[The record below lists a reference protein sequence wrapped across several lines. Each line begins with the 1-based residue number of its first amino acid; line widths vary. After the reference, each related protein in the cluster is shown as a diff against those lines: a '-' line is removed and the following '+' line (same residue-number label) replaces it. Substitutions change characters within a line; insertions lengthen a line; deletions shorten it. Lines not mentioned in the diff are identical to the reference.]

1 MDPIVGDASRAI
13 DELELHRLHYTYSLV
28 DLRTFREDYRY
39 VYRNADTRPHRVVPL
54 LWRWREIQANMVV
67 LDAADENLI
76 YLPTGITRQ
85 AEEAYLESLIRKG
98 IQKIPRGQS
107 PNPTRLTAF
116 RQSIQLALQFES
128 AQEVRVEAY
137 NLAHQLATDF
147 PEIQEF
153 TRVTTFLALLSEF
166 YMPLALLG
174 SPLPPAEF
182 AFVRHGADIY
192 LPPRQEHKPR
202 WAHLRVRPIGLK
214 TLFRF
219 FVTGGFVFRT
229 PIAVDAVRL
238 SNARSFHCRVTVPAG
253 LRIRR
258 RFWFWPRFVLS
269 EESVSWRTSYDDG
282 NVYVYFSGED
292 LDIVKQRTSEANA
305 SLIQTFE
312 NALTRLVAI
321 RTKLGLTGPSLDT
334 PASWEAFKA
343 RFREGAKVRLELR
356 TPVGVAR
363 GVGSLIL
370 LLWSVVGAT
379 LLCGAMNL
387 LGVDR
392 FLDLL
397 GLLLVVVLTIGI
409 FAVDKRILR
418 EFVSAHALSA
428 VAPSVAIYALS
439 HFR

>member
-1 MDPIVGDASRAI
+1 MDPIVGDPSRAI

-76 YLPTGITRQ
+76 YLPIGITRQ
-85 AEEAYLESLIRKG
+85 AEEAYLESPIRKG

-166 YMPLALLG
+166 YM
-174 SPLPPAEF
+174 
-182 AFVRHGADIY
+182 
-192 LPPRQEHKPR
+192 
-202 WAHLRVRPIGLK
+202 
-214 TLFRF
+214 
-219 FVTGGFVFRT
+219 
-229 PIAVDAVRL
+229 
-238 SNARSFHCRVTVPAG
+238 
-253 LRIRR
+253 
-258 RFWFWPRFVLS
+258 
-269 EESVSWRTSYDDG
+269 
-282 NVYVYFSGED
+282 
-292 LDIVKQRTSEANA
+292 
-305 SLIQTFE
+305 
-312 NALTRLVAI
+312 
-321 RTKLGLTGPSLDT
+321 
-334 PASWEAFKA
+334 
-343 RFREGAKVRLELR
+343 
-356 TPVGVAR
+356 
-363 GVGSLIL
+363 
-370 LLWSVVGAT
+370 
-379 LLCGAMNL
+379 

-418 EFVSAHALSA
+418 EFVSAHA
-428 VAPSVAIYALS
+428 SVRRSI
-439 HFR
+439 